1 VLEYWLLAQRHHRIV
16 ATVVVLLGFTISMI
30 GLQQPAGSKLI
41 SVGTGIEVAGLIFLV
56 AARRKAP

>member
-30 GLQQPAGSKLI
+30 G
-41 SVGTGIEVAGLIFLV
+41 
-56 AARRKAP
+56 